1 MRLIADEDLEAPI
14 IARLRADGHEVVAIV
29 EQHPGAD
36 DLVVLNLATTLHLL
50 LLTADR
56 DFGDYIFRDQIAA
69 PREGIVLHR
78 LPNKMPSRQKADIIA
93 EAFRDHSAQFAG
105 AFTVIDERGIRF
117 RPLPKR

>member
-14 IARLRADGHEVVAIV
+14 IARLRADGYDVVAIV

-36 DLVVLNLATTLHLL
+36 DLTVLNLAATLHLL

-56 DFGDYIFRDQIAA
+56 DFGDYIFRDHLAA
-69 PREGIVLHR
+69 PVEGVVLHR
-78 LPNKMPSRQKADIIA
+78 LPNQMPSRQKADIISK
-93 EAFRDHSAQFAG
+93 AFRKHSAQFTG

-117 RPLPKR
+117 RPLPSR